1 MSIPDYQSIMLPL
14 LKFLASQQEYSLRET
29 IENLAQEFKLSDE
42 EKKELL
48 PSGRQAVFV
57 NRVGWAR
64 TYMKKAGLIEST
76 RRGFFKITQ
85 RGMEALKQ
93 SPPEINVK
101 FLEQYP
107 EFVEFKEL
115 RRDKEEKLLPQVE
128 ATEKQSPEDLLVYGY
143 QKIRQELV
151 EELLAQVKACSPEFF
166 ERLVVELLVEMGYGG
181 SRKDAGKAI
190 GKTGD
195 GGIDGIIKEDRLGLD
210 IIYIQAKRWEGT
222 VSRPE
227 IQKFAGALQGHR
239 AKKGIFIT
247 TSSFTKEALDYI
259 SKIDSKIVLID
270 GEQLAQLMIDND
282 IGISKNRF
290 RLLYRRLNL
299 PYNSMGE
306 FQGHNT

>member
-14 LKFLASQQEYSLRET
+14 LKFLANQQEYSLRET

-107 EFVEFKEL
+107 EFVEFREL
-115 RRDKEEKLLPQVE
+115 RRDKEEKLLPEVE

-282 IGISKNRF
+282 IGISKVASYDIKKIDSDYF
-290 RLLYRRLNL
+290 I
-299 PYNSMGE
+299 E
-306 FQGHNT
+306 D